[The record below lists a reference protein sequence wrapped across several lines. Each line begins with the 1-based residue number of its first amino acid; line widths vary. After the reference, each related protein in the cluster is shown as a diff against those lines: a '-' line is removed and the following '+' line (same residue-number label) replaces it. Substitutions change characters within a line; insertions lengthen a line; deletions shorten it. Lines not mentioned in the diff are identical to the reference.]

1 MAHKILEIISY
12 IKCISKK
19 KVSYLNRMME
29 MEAGL

>member
-19 KVSYLNRMME
+19 KVSYVNRME

>member
-1 MAHKILEIISY
+1 MAHKMLEIISY
-12 IKCISKK
+12 IKCFSKK